1 MYARHLARLR
11 GSLVQMLEIG
21 LGTGAAQIAMWRSF
35 FRELNYT
42 ALEINGTV
50 AAAVPTGSA
59 QSRVLVGDVGDSS
72 FRSAVAEQ
80 LSALDFV
87 LDDGSHRSADM
98 VAAFEEF
105 FPLVRPGG
113 VYVVEDTMV
122 DPAFLLFVHNL
133 TVEMNSFSARRYGN
147 FGWNCDDASVLAG
160 KLGSIAFYDGILVV
174 EKVDRSCYDA
184 MPMNLP

>member
-1 MYARHLARLR
+1 MLRALR
-11 GSLVQMLEIG
+11 GAHS
-21 LGTGAAQIAMWRSF
+21 
-35 FRELNYT
+35 
-42 ALEINGTV
+42 V
-50 AAAVPTGSA
+50 AGP
-59 QSRVLVGDVGDSS
+59 RFPLPP
-72 FRSAVAEQ
+72 
-80 LSALDFV
+80 SALW
-87 LDDGSHRSADM
+87 SADHPFPRSPTQGGAHN
-98 VAAFEEF
+98 VEFLRTTLLKYLERGPDSFEEF